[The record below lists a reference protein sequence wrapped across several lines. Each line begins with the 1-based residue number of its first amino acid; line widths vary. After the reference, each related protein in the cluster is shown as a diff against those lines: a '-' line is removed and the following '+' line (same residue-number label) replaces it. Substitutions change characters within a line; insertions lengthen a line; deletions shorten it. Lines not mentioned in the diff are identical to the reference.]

1 MSKPYGKVAIITRT
15 KNRNLLLER
24 AIQSVASQSYKDYI
38 HVILNDGGDS
48 KALETLLKKYPNK
61 NRLVIHNRQSNGL
74 VKALNQAVISVE
86 SEYVCFLDDDDT
98 WHKDRLKTVIDYMVS
113 NNSSASVVKMDIIEE
128 EIFGEKIIKKS
139 QHLHPDSGLGEISL
153 FYQCNRNYLSNGT
166 VTYKRHIYNEL
177 GGYDENL
184 PTAEDWDFGIRLM
197 LKCDVDL
204 IRTEESLFYYHQR
217 INTKGDMGNS
227 VHDRVLEQEK
237 TINLIRNKY
246 LREDITTGKPGV
258 GLIMNLTE
266 FNITQTVRLEG
277 HVNKSANA
285 IKDNVSK
292 VEYKI
297 TSNLIM
303 PKIKRHIGR

>member
-1 MSKPYGKVAIITRT
+1 
-15 KNRNLLLER
+15 
-24 AIQSVASQSYKDYI
+24 
-38 HVILNDGGDS
+38 
-48 KALETLLKKYPNK
+48 
-61 NRLVIHNRQSNGL
+61 
-74 VKALNQAVISVE
+74 
-86 SEYVCFLDDDDT
+86 
-98 WHKDRLKTVIDYMVS
+98 
-113 NNSSASVVKMDIIEE
+113 
-128 EIFGEKIIKKS
+128 
-139 QHLHPDSGLGEISL
+139 
-153 FYQCNRNYLSNGT
+153 
-166 VTYKRHIYNEL
+166 
-177 GGYDENL
+177 
-184 PTAEDWDFGIRLM
+184 
-197 LKCDVDL
+197 
-204 IRTEESLFYYHQR
+204 
-217 INTKGDMGNS
+217 MGNS